1 MKVDPLLEPLLAG
14 DRRALAQAITLIE
27 STRSDHRERADALL
41 GALLPHAGKSVRLGI
56 TGVPGVGK
64 STFIE
69 RFGLSLLEQGR
80 SLAVLAI
87 DPSSKRGGGSI
98 LGDKTRMEELSRRHG
113 AFIRPSPA
121 GATLGGVARRTRETM
136 LLVEAAGFDT
146 VIVETVGVGQSET
159 AVSDMVDMFIVLLLP
174 AGGDDLQGIKRG
186 VIELADLIVVNKADG
201 DLLATARRSA
211 SDYQHALRMLR
222 SPTAGWTPEVTT
234 ASALT
239 GEGVA
244 EVWQVIGRFMKAVGE
259 KGVARRRADQARAW
273 MWNEVGETLLAELRK
288 HPGVKKLVV
297 GPGARGRSRPRN
309 PRRRGPSYA
318 RGIPWPLSPSS
329 VAPAAPLPSRSCRSG
344 SARRLPRCPSRSGS
358 PSATAAA
365 CAASTSSNT
374 RAPASS
380 PRPTPAASFWTPR
393 RRAAGTTR
401 TARRSCRTASSS
413 PQRWWPRWTGCPRPV
428 ATGWSTSSRTSTG
441 GTPWSPATRKP
452 CMQAGISA
460 RGRVIPEDQVEDI
473 SERVV
478 DWFA

>member
-1 MKVDPLLEPLLAG
+1 MTVDPLLEPLLAG

-41 GALLPHAGKSVRLGI
+41 GALLPRTAKSVRLGI

-69 RFGLSLLEQGR
+69 RFGLSLLDRGR

-98 LGDKTRMEELSRRHG
+98 LGDKTRMEELSRRHA

-159 AVSDMVDMFIVLLLP
+159 AVADMVDMFIVLLLP

-239 GEGVA
+239 GDGVA
-244 EVWQVIGRFMKAVGE
+244 EVWRIIERFMAAVGD

-273 MWNEVGETLLAELRK
+273 MWNEVGETLLAELHK
-288 HPGVKKLVV
+288 HAAVRKLV
-297 GPGARGRSRPRN
+297 PGLERDVEAGR
-309 PRRRGPSYA
+309 A
-318 RGIPWPLSPSS
+318 
-329 VAPAAPLPSRSCRSG
+329 
-344 SARRLPRCPSRSGS
+344 
-358 PSATAAA
+358 
-365 CAASTSSNT
+365 
-374 RAPASS
+374 
-380 PRPTPAASFWTPR
+380 TPAA
-393 RRAAGTTR
+393 AAR
-401 TARRSCRTASSS
+401 LMLKAFH
-413 PQRWWPRWTGCPRPV
+413 
-428 ATGWSTSSRTSTG
+428 
-441 GTPWSPATRKP
+441 
-452 CMQAGISA
+452 
-460 RGRVIPEDQVEDI
+460 GR
-473 SERVV
+473 
-478 DWFA
+478 